1 MSDSLQRFLLE
12 STPVRGEIVHL
23 DATWRAVLERR
34 RYPAPLQ
41 SLLGDMMAAAALLS
55 AILKFEGSLIMQ
67 MQGNGPVQLLVVEAT
82 SEHSLRATAKWE
94 GDLAQGNVT
103 ELLGAGRFVI
113 SIVPSGGKQTYQGIV
128 AIEGDSIAQVLE
140 HYMAKSEQLETRLWL
155 ASDSHQAAGMLLQKL
170 PAAPTQDEDAWNRA
184 KQLGETIRREE
195 LLSLPA
201 REIIRRLYHEEDVRV
216 FESRPVA
223 FRCSCSRERVTSML
237 RLLGHDEVKS
247 IIAERN
253 TVEVDCEFCGRH
265 YTFDAVD
272 AEQVFAADVIT
283 RPQPTKH

>member
-55 AILKFEGSLIMQ
+55 AIIKFEGSLIMQ

-82 SEHSLRATAKWE
+82 SEHTLRATAKWE

-155 ASDSHQAAGMLLQKL
+155 ASDSQQAAGMLLQKL

-216 FESRPVA
+216 FDSRPVA